1 MQLLDMPWE
10 KSRKMERR
18 EESGPGSEVRIF
30 KRLFTADLKSD
41 GRESDSPGKGVEWEK
56 LNR

>member
-1 MQLLDMPWE
+1 MPWE
-10 KSRKMERR
+10 KSSKMERR